1 MLFVY
6 VHIVQ
11 IMYVR
16 RNEMSYGR
24 VSYTWSNDIRS
35 RKEAIL
41 NRLKAR
47 IRAAA
52 EKEERLRMRYEDVSS
67 K

>member
-1 MLFVY
+1 
-6 VHIVQ
+6 
-11 IMYVR
+11 
-16 RNEMSYGR
+16 MSYGR

>member
-1 MLFVY
+1 MLSVY

-11 IMYVR
+11 IMYIR

-24 VSYTWSNDIRS
+24 VSYTWSNDMRS

-52 EKEERLRMRYEDVSS
+52 EKEEQLRMRYEDVSS

>member
-1 MLFVY
+1 
-6 VHIVQ
+6 
-11 IMYVR
+11 
-16 RNEMSYGR
+16 MSYGR
-24 VSYTWSNDIRS
+24 VSYTWSNDMRS